1 MIISKPDT
9 IHSMKLTEIFKRDKI
24 WTYSNFLSVSRLFI
38 GVLLYYFIIGRYT
51 YFALSLIII
60 AVITDYADGWVARKR
75 GETSELGKI
84 LDPVADKIAIALGSV
99 GLYQAYGLP
108 LWIVV
113 VIISRDIIILIGS
126 IFLID
131 KVRGIVASEKPG
143 KIAVSVISV
152 LLFSYLFEWPNV
164 QQIFLYLTFASIIFS
179 FLFYLQKFIK
189 ILRSQNE

>member
-1 MIISKPDT
+1 M
-9 IHSMKLTEIFKRDKI
+9 HFMKFTEIFKRDRI

-38 GVLLYYFIIGRYT
+38 GVLLYYFIISRHT
-51 YFALSLIII
+51 YIAVSLAIIG
-60 AVITDYADGWVARKR
+60 VITDYADGWVARKR

-84 LDPVADKIAIALGSV
+84 LDPVADKVAIALGSV

-113 VIISRDIIILIGS
+113 VIISRDILILIGS

-131 KVRGIVASEKPG
+131 KVRGIVASEMPG
-143 KIAVSVISV
+143 KIAVSVVTV
-152 LLFSYLFEWPNV
+152 LLLSYMFEWRSI
-164 QQIFLYLTFASIIFS
+164 QQIFLYLTFVAIIFS
-179 FLFYLQKFIK
+179 FLFYLIKFIN